1 MKHEYLDKERLK
13 AALHI
18 LHDQQSMV
26 YLQRCRIEGKTSAF
40 IRLQIATS
48 LFDNEQANEF
58 AKHCEEH
65 KNDFI
70 NIPRSCK
77 GEKICRGCRVGK
89 RVCCAYHKVAGLVDY
104 IRVYQLSPHKR
115 GRAKRLNPMLTELE
129 AECCVCYVSIG
140 MDQDDIAGYLT
151 CLGYFGPVTKNSVT
165 KSIQRARGKG
175 YYVTKRTKPK
185 NMIRFNDAY
194 MADERAE
201 RSPGKWG
208 IVRKF

>member
-1 MKHEYLDKERLK
+1 MKHEYLDKQRLK

-18 LHDQQSMV
+18 LRNPQSME

-48 LFDNEQANEF
+48 LFDDEQADKF

-70 NIPRSCK
+70 DIPRSCK

-89 RVCCAYHKVAGLVDY
+89 RVCCAYYKVAGLTDY

-115 GRAKRLNPMLTELE
+115 GKAKQFYPLLTERE
-129 AECCVCYVSIG
+129 SECCCCYVGIG

-151 CLGYFGPVTKNSVT
+151 CLGYFGTVTKNSVT
-165 KSIQRARGKG
+165 KSIQRARKKG
-175 YYVTKRTKPK
+175 YDVTKRTKPK
-185 NMIRFNDAY
+185 SMIRFNDAY

-201 RSPGKWG
+201 RSPGIWG